1 MTDFSIARRT
11 EKFFEK
17 TLQSISLC
25 QLFNSLNDI
34 EYEII
39 RSSVASDESA
49 EITYLNGRNFPI
61 GLISSTEL
69 RYKIHNHYI
78 FNQFDNSYISSVNKF
93 IEEMLELKIIKPSL
107 YHKDSDGTLMESFAS
122 SRNPLKEFDDDNGA
136 KIIYFYEIVK
146 SKYDECLLK
155 IEDLMTE
162 ECINFLMNNFEDNQ
176 IIDEIVF
183 CRNPFSS
190 LIVEKLIDLNIL
202 TENLIKVSK
211 GIIGPVNYTL
221 HINKCINYLSNNF

>member
-1 MTDFSIARRT
+1 MTSFSITRRT
-11 EKFFEK
+11 EKFFQK

-39 RSSVASDESA
+39 HSSLASDKSSVSTPGQTLRESA
-49 EITYLNGRNFPI
+49 KITYLNERYFPK
-61 GLISSTEL
+61 GLISIIDL
-69 RYKIHNHYI
+69 RFKIDNHYI
-78 FNQFDNSYISSVNKF
+78 YNQFDNSYISSVNKF

-107 YHKDSDGTLMESFAS
+107 YHKDSYGTLME
-122 SRNPLKEFDDDNGA
+122 EFDDNGV
-136 KIIYFYEIVK
+136 KIVYFYEIIK

-162 ECINFLMNNFEDNQ
+162 ECINFLINNFEDNQ

-202 TENLIKVSK
+202 TENLINVTK

-221 HINKCINYLSNNF
+221 HIDKCNI